1 MRIGTK
7 RLLWRGA
14 AAVLSLLALTAT
26 VLLILPPPKRADR
39 YAVIDGDTIAVR
51 PGKCLLSHLRLRC
64 FGERL
69 RLFGVDAFERTQT
82 CRDAEGAVWPC
93 GEVATRRLQELVTTP
108 GFGCQVDKEFVDRH
122 AREFA
127 VCTADGRDVGGTL
140 VSEGLAFAYGRRTR
154 YVAVENQ
161 AKAERR
167 GAWAG
172 SFVRPQFFR
181 SGARG

>member
-1 MRIGTK
+1 MRA
-7 RLLWRGA
+7 RSRQLLWRGG
-14 AAVLSLLALTAT
+14 AVALGLIVLAVA
-26 VLLILPPPKRADR
+26 VLLILPAPKRSDR
-39 YAVIDGDTIAVR
+39 YYVIDGDTISVR

-64 FGERL
+64 FSEPL

-82 CRDAEGAVWPC
+82 CRDAKGEEWPC
-93 GEVATRRLQELVTTP
+93 GDVATHRLQALVASP
-108 GFGCQVDKEFVDRH
+108 GFGCQVDPEFVDRH

-127 VCTADGRDVGGTL
+127 VCTAKGEDVGAIL

-154 YVAVENQ
+154 YVAIEEQ
-161 AKAERR
+161 AKAEHR

-172 SFVRPQFFR
+172 SFVRPQFYR

>member
-1 MRIGTK
+1 MRVGTK

-14 AAVLSLLALTAT
+14 AVALGLVVLAAT
-26 VLLILPPPKRADR
+26 VLLILPPPKRSDR

-82 CRDAEGAVWPC
+82 CRDAGGVEWPC
-93 GEVATRRLQELVTTP
+93 GEVATRRLQGLVATP

-127 VCTADGRDVGGTL
+127 VCTAAGQDVGSIL

-154 YVAVENQ
+154 YGAIEGR
-161 AKAERR
+161 AKAEHR

-172 SFVRPQFFR
+172 TFVRPQSFR

>member
-1 MRIGTK
+1 MRARTK
-7 RLLWRGA
+7 QLLWRGGA
-14 AAVLSLLALTAT
+14 GAIGLLALVATA
-26 VLLILPPPKRADR
+26 LLILPAPKRSDR
-39 YAVIDGDTIAVR
+39 YFVIDGDTISVR

-64 FGERL
+64 FSERL

-82 CRDAEGAVWPC
+82 CRDAKGEVWPC
-93 GEVATRRLQELVTTP
+93 GDVATRRLQELVSTP
-108 GFGCQVDKEFVDRH
+108 GFGCQVDPEFVDRH

-127 VCTADGRDVGGTL
+127 VCTANGEDVGGVL

-154 YVAVENQ
+154 YVAIEERAKVEH
-161 AKAERR
+161 R

-172 SFVRPQFFR
+172 SFVRPQFYR